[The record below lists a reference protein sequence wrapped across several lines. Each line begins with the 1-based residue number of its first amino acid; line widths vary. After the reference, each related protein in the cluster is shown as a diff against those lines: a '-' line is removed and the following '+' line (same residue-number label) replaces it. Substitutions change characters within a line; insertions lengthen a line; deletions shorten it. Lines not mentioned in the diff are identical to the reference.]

1 VRSSLADGEGTNSFH
16 RDMKNGQSEHKNLFE
31 LHYFPE
37 IPINPPPKR
46 RGGIEQ
52 DGSFQP
58 VSFEGESKLLSDLS
72 ENSVMNWKLS
82 GDSKQGIM
90 ALKGRAYAEGF
101 SAGEKAGIDSER
113 KNLRSVLDTLTQTV
127 QQLTEIK
134 NEVYCHSEKEVVSL
148 AMGIATKIVG
158 HEVTIN
164 KNVIL
169 NVLKQALKK
178 IVDSDKIKIRVNPYD
193 LHFLK
198 TQNHQFAHLIDNM
211 GRLSFEADDTILTG
225 GCLIETNSG
234 DIDARIDKQI
244 EVVDEAFKSEFAK
257 TEPQRT

>member
-1 VRSSLADGEGTNSFH
+1 VDGEERNLFNKG
-16 RDMKNGQSEHKNLFE
+16 MKNEQSEHKNLFE

-37 IPINPPPKR
+37 IPINPPPKK
-46 RGGIEQ
+46 RGRVEK
-52 DGSFQP
+52 DDSFQP
-58 VSFEGESKLLSDLS
+58 VSFESESELFSDLS
-72 ENSVMNWKLS
+72 ESSVMNWRVS
-82 GDSKQGIM
+82 GDSNQGIV

-101 SAGEKAGIDSER
+101 TAGEKAGIDSER
-113 KNLRSVLDTLTQTV
+113 KNLESVIDTLTQTV
-127 QQLTEIK
+127 EQLNEIK
-134 NEVYCHSEKEVVSL
+134 NEVYRHSEKEVVSL

-178 IVDSDKIKIRVNPYD
+178 IVDSDQIKIRVNPYD
-193 LHFLK
+193 LQFLK

-211 GRLSFEADDTILTG
+211 GSVSFEADETILTG

-244 EVVDEAFKSEFAK
+244 EAVDEAFKSELAK
-257 TEPQRT
+257 TEPQLT

>member
-1 VRSSLADGEGTNSFH
+1 MGGEERNSFIK
-16 RDMKNGQSEHKNLFE
+16 DMKNEQSEHKNLFE

-37 IPINPPPKR
+37 IPINPPPKKR
-46 RGGIEQ
+46 AGVEQ

-58 VSFEGESKLLSDLS
+58 VSFERESELFSDLS

-82 GDSKQGIM
+82 GNSKQDIM

-101 SAGEKAGIDSER
+101 TAGEKAGIDSER

-127 QQLTEIK
+127 QQLNETK
-134 NEVYCHSEKEVVSL
+134 DEVYRHSEKEVVSL
-148 AMGIATKIVG
+148 AMSIATKIVG
-158 HEVTIN
+158 HEVTVN
-164 KNVIL
+164 KNVVL

-193 LHFLK
+193 LQFLK
-198 TQNHQFAHLIDNM
+198 TQNHKFSHLIDNM
-211 GRLSFEADDTILTG
+211 GNISFEADETILTG

-244 EVVDEAFKSEFAK
+244 EAVDEAFKSEFAK
-257 TEPQRT
+257 TEPQLT

>member
-1 VRSSLADGEGTNSFH
+1 MDGEERSSFH
-16 RDMKNGQSEHKNLFE
+16 RDMKNEQSEHKNLFE

-37 IPINPPPKR
+37 IPINPSPKKR
-46 RGGIEQ
+46 RGVEQ

-58 VSFEGESKLLSDLS
+58 VSFEGESELFSDLP
-72 ENSVMNWKLS
+72 ENSVTNWRLS

-101 SAGEKAGIDSER
+101 TAGEKAGIDSER
-113 KNLRSVLDTLTQTV
+113 KTLNSVLDTLTLAV
-127 QQLTEIK
+127 QQLNEIK
-134 NEVYCHSEKEVVSL
+134 NEVYRHSEKEVVSL
-148 AMGIATKIVG
+148 AMNIAAKIVG

-169 NVLKQALKK
+169 NVLKKALKK
-178 IVDSDKIKIRVNPYD
+178 IVDFDKIKIRVNPYD
-193 LHFLK
+193 LQFLK

-211 GRLSFEADDTILTG
+211 GDISFEADETILTG

-244 EVVDEAFKSEFAK
+244 EAVDEAFKSELAK
-257 TEPQRT
+257 TEPQLT